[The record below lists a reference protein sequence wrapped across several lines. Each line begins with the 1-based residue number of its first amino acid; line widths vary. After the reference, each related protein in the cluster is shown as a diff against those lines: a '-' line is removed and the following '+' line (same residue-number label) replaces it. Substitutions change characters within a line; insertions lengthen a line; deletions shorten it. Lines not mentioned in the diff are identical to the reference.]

1 MRLGE
6 RLPSARLLGPGFLA
20 GYQLEF
26 HKRSQDES
34 GKCSISPGGSGVH
47 VAVYEISV
55 ADKQR
60 LDEIEGVGRGYA
72 DAVVDVPG
80 FSDCST
86 YRAEPAFVDDGLS
99 PYEWYR
105 ELVLLGCRF
114 HGFPDSYIARIE
126 AVGSIEDPDAGRQQ
140 RRRQLLEKIRP
151 TLR

>member
-6 RLPSARLLGPGFLA
+6 RLPSARLLGRGHLPGF
-20 GYQLEF
+20 QLSF

-34 GKCSISPGGSGVH
+34 GKCSIRPGGSGVH

-55 ADKQR
+55 VDKGR

-114 HGFPDSYIARIE
+114 HGFPDSYVARIE
-126 AVGSIEDPDAGRQQ
+126 AIGSIEDPDAE
-140 RRRQLLEKIRP
+140 RRERHRQLLDRIRHS
-151 TLR
+151 RE

>member
-1 MRLGE
+1 VRLGE
-6 RLPSARLLGPGFLA
+6 RLPSTRLLGPGFLT
-20 GYQLEF
+20 GYELEF
-26 HKRSQDES
+26 HKRSQDAS
-34 GKCSISPGGSGVH
+34 GKCSIRPGGSGVH

-55 ADKQR
+55 ADKRR
-60 LDEIEGVGRGYA
+60 LDEIEGVGCGYA

-114 HGFPDSYIARIE
+114 HGFPDSYIARIK
-126 AVGSIEDPDAGRQQ
+126 AVETQPDPDAERQH
-140 RRRQLLEKIRP
+140 RHRQLLEKIRP
-151 TLR
+151 ALR